1 MENTICKIFNNSE
14 FGTLEV
20 ISIDGKDYFP
30 AIDCAKMLGYSN
42 PRDAIIKHC
51 KVDGVV
57 FCDGVSETVNQHGV
71 TTQQTVEKK
80 YISEGNLYR
89 LITHSKLP
97 SAERFERWVFDEV
110 IPEIRMSGGYS
121 LSRSSNSNTEL
132 AKLISLT
139 VTETVAQIMKQII
152 PIVTQN
158 HGTLSN
164 DCDEKTS
171 TEVKNRRQQ
180 KTTIELLSPEI
191 RKSVDNMLID
201 DKPYVQIQR
210 FLLDCGIELSQ
221 ASICRY
227 AKKFYRG

>member
-30 AIDCAKMLGYSN
+30 ATECAKMLGYESN
-42 PRDAIIKHC
+42 PQDAVRRHC
-51 KVDGVV
+51 REDGCVIHAV
-57 FCDGVSETVNQHGV
+57 IDSMGR
-71 TTQQTVEKK
+71 TQQVK
-80 YISEGNLYR
+80 YINEGNLYR

-121 LSRSSNSNTEL
+121 LNRSSNSNTEL
-132 AKLISLT
+132 ARIISLT

-152 PIVTQN
+152 PIITQKP
-158 HGTLSN
+158 
-164 DCDEKTS
+164 DVS
-171 TEVKNRRQQ
+171 TEICNEENLIEARNRRRQ
-180 KTTIELLSPEI
+180 KTTIELLSPEL
-191 RKSVDNMLID
+191 RKVVDDMLID
-201 DKPYVQIQR
+201 DKPYVQIQK
-210 FLLDCGIELSQ
+210 FLSDCGIELSQ

-227 AKKFYRG
+227 AKQFYK

>member
-1 MENTICKIFNNSE
+1 MENTMAKIFQNSE
-14 FGTLEV
+14 FGV
-20 ISIDGKDYFP
+20 IEIITIDGKEYFP
-30 AIDCAKMLGYSN
+30 ATDCAKMLGYSN
-42 PRDAIIKHC
+42 PHDAVNRHC
-51 KVDGVV
+51 KTPGCVFYEVGVQTDIKSDGSPAIQNV
-57 FCDGVSETVNQHGV
+57 Q
-71 TTQQTVEKK
+71 KL
-80 YISEGNLYR
+80 YINEGNLYR

-121 LSRSSNSNTEL
+121 LSRSSSNTEL

-158 HGTLSN
+158 HGTLS
-164 DCDEKTS
+164 DCDEKVP